1 MVRRLTTTLLVLCLA
16 GGVLA
21 ARAAEA
27 PKLLRDY
34 AFKKHLKDATGSDA
48 ELKAMNGTTGDG
60 VYTFAA
66 GQGLELAKPGVKDD
80 YALEIVFKF
89 DDVDSWQKVLDFKN
103 RETDEGLYVYDGQ
116 LQFYDVAI
124 GGQLF
129 AGQEY
134 TVRLERNSINR
145 IVAAHLNGA
154 KIWEFADAE
163 DLAVFGDA
171 PAYFFVDDN
180 QTMAEQAGGAI
191 TRLRIWEGPNAAK

>member
-1 MVRRLTTTLLVLCLA
+1 MLRRLTTTLLALCLVA
-16 GGVLA
+16 GALA
-21 ARAAEA
+21 ARAAEP

-34 AFKKHLKDATGSDA
+34 SFKKDLKDATGSNA
-48 ELKAMNGTTGDG
+48 ELKPLNGTTGDG

-80 YALEIVFKF
+80 YAIEIVFKF
-89 DDVDSWQKVLDFKN
+89 DDVDGWQKVIDFTN
-103 RETDEGLYVYDGQ
+103 READSGLYVYNGQ
-116 LQFYDVAI
+116 LQFFDVAI

-154 KIWEFADAE
+154 KIWEFVDAE
-163 DLAVFGDA
+163 DLAMFGDA
-171 PAYFFVDDN
+171 SAFFFVDDN
-180 QTMAEQAGGAI
+180 QTTGEEAGGAI
-191 TRLRIWEGPNAAK
+191 TRLRIWEGANAQ